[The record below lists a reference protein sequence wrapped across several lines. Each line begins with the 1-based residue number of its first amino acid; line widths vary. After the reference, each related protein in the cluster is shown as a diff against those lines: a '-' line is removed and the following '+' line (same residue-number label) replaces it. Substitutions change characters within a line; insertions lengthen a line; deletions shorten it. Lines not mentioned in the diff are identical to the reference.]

1 MGRRRDA
8 RLNAHSTVATADR
21 PAATASAPLAV
32 RMAHALAAY
41 SFAHL
46 SPEVVAKAKLCVYDL
61 LSSALAAGEQP
72 WSRQIIEVARRNS
85 GGAAHGAAIIGTS
98 DVVSLHDAALANGT
112 LSHGLVRD
120 DMHVGSV
127 SHLGTVLV
135 PTLLALVG
143 TTKASGK
150 DFLTALV
157 AGYEVGGKVGRMI
170 MDVEVSKV
178 FRPTGTVGPIA
189 AAAAGAKL
197 LGLTPEQTTAAL
209 ALAANTAAGY
219 NEWAGTG
226 GSEMFFHNGLA
237 ARSAVTAVQLAAEG
251 AYVSPTALDGDAGIL
266 AAFRRPRPP
275 SVPELFADRP
285 EILAVFFKP
294 VPACNFAQTPAQAAL
309 ALAQRHRLH
318 AADIDN
324 VVARVT
330 KAAALYPGCD
340 VSGPFEHI
348 LQAKMSIHYNVAA
361 ALAHGNFAER
371 NYVPQQNPEVS
382 SLAKR
387 VKVEIDPAFTSAFP
401 AKQGAAVVV
410 RTFDGKTF
418 EQNMANLEPTDPDGV
433 HERFFAAASTT
444 LGETRA
450 RELDA
455 LIGTLESCAN
465 AVELAR
471 LTARPGDTTQ

>member
-1 MGRRRDA
+1 M
-8 RLNAHSTVATADR
+8 ATADR
-21 PAATASAPLAV
+21 SVAAAAPLAV
-32 RMAHALAAY
+32 RMARALGAY
-41 SFAHL
+41 SFARL
-46 SPEVVAKAKLCVYDL
+46 TPEVVAKAKLCVYDL

-72 WSRQIIEVARRNS
+72 WSRQVIAVARRNS
-85 GGAAHGAAIIGTS
+85 GGSQHGAAIIGTAE
-98 DVVSLHDAALANGT
+98 VVSLHDAALANGT

-135 PTLLALVG
+135 PTLLALAAS
-143 TTKASGK
+143 TRASGK

-170 MDVEVSKV
+170 MDVETSKL

-189 AAAAGAKL
+189 GAAAGAKL

-251 AYVSPTALDGDAGIL
+251 AYVSPTALDGEAGIL

-275 SVPELFADRP
+275 AVPELFADRP

-294 VPACNFAQTPAQAAL
+294 VPACNFAQTPAQAAQ
-309 ALAQRHRLH
+309 ALAQRHTLS
-318 AADIDN
+318 AKDIDN
-324 VVARVT
+324 VVVRVT

-371 NYVPQQNPEVS
+371 NYVPQQNPEVL
-382 SLAKR
+382 SLANR
-387 VKVEIDPAFTSAFP
+387 VKVEIDPGFTNAFP
-401 AKQGAAVVV
+401 AKQGAAVSV
-410 RTFDGKTF
+410 RTRDGRTL
-418 EQNMANLEPTDPDGV
+418 EQSMDNVEPTDADGV
-433 HERFFAAASTT
+433 HERFFAAASST

-455 LIGTLESCAN
+455 LIGTLESSAD
-465 AVELAR
+465 AAELAR
-471 LTARPGDTTQ
+471 LTSKAKGTTS

>member
-1 MGRRRDA
+1 
-8 RLNAHSTVATADR
+8 
-21 PAATASAPLAV
+21 
-32 RMAHALAAY
+32 
-41 SFAHL
+41 
-46 SPEVVAKAKLCVYDL
+46 
-61 LSSALAAGEQP
+61 
-72 WSRQIIEVARRNS
+72 
-85 GGAAHGAAIIGTS
+85 
-98 DVVSLHDAALANGT
+98 VSLHDAALANGT

-135 PTLLALVG
+135 PTLLAL
-143 TTKASGK
+143 AERARANGK

-170 MDVEVSKV
+170 MDVETSKL

-189 AAAAGAKL
+189 GAAAGAKL

-237 ARSAVTAVQLAAEG
+237 ARSAVTAVELAAEG
-251 AYVSPTALDGDAGIL
+251 AYVSPTALDGEAGIL

-275 SVPELFADRP
+275 AVPELFADRP

-294 VPACNFAQTPAQAAL
+294 VPACNFAQTPAQAAQ
-309 ALAQRHRLH
+309 ALAQRHTLS
-318 AADIDN
+318 AKDIDN
-324 VVARVT
+324 VVVRVT

-371 NYVPQQNPEVS
+371 NYVPQQNPEVL
-382 SLAKR
+382 SLANR
-387 VKVEIDPAFTSAFP
+387 VKVEIDAGFTNAFP
-401 AKQGAAVVV
+401 AKQGAAVSV
-410 RTFDGKTF
+410 RTRDGRTL
-418 EQNMANLEPTDPDGV
+418 EQSMDNVEPTDADGV
-433 HERFFAAASTT
+433 HERFFAAASST

-455 LIGTLESCAN
+455 LIGTLESSAD
-465 AVELAR
+465 AAELAR
-471 LTARPGDTTQ
+471 LTSKEKGTTP

>member
-1 MGRRRDA
+1 
-8 RLNAHSTVATADR
+8 VATADR
-21 PAATASAPLAV
+21 SATAASAPLAV
-32 RMAHALAAY
+32 RMARALVGY
-41 SFAHL
+41 SYARL

-61 LSSALAAGEQP
+61 LSSALAAGELP
-72 WSRQIIEVARRNS
+72 WSRESAAVARANS
-85 GGAAHGAAIIGTS
+85 GGSTRGAAIIGTS
-98 DVVSLHDAALANGT
+98 DVVSIHDAAFANGVR
-112 LSHGLVRD
+112 SHGLVRD

-135 PTLLALVG
+135 PALLALAH

-170 MDVEVSKV
+170 MDVEVSKI

-197 LGLTPEQTTAAL
+197 LGLDEDRTTAAL
-209 ALAANTAAGY
+209 ALAANMAAGY

-251 AYVSPTALDGDAGIL
+251 AYASRTALEGDAGML

-275 SVPELFADRP
+275 QVPELFADRP

-294 VPACNFAQTPAQAAL
+294 VPACNFAQTPAQTAL
-309 ALAQRHRLH
+309 ALAQRHKLR
-318 AADIDN
+318 AGDIDS
-324 VVARVT
+324 VVVRVT

-361 ALAHGNFAER
+361 ALAHGNYAER
-371 NYVPQQNPEVS
+371 NYVPQQNPDVQA
-382 SLAKR
+382 LAKR
-387 VKVEIDPAFTSAFP
+387 ITVEIDPAFTAAFP

-410 RTFDGKTF
+410 RTRGGETF
-418 EQNMANLEPTDPDGV
+418 EQSADNVEPTDPDGV
-433 HERFFAAASTT
+433 HERFFAAAASA

-450 RELDA
+450 RELDT
-455 LIGTLESCAN
+455 LIGTLESCAD
-465 AVELAR
+465 APALAR
-471 LTARPGDTTQ
+471 LTSQA

>member
-1 MGRRRDA
+1 M
-8 RLNAHSTVATADR
+8 ATADR
-21 PAATASAPLAV
+21 SAATASAPLAV

-41 SFAHL
+41 SFARL
-46 SPEVVAKAKLCVYDL
+46 TPEVVAKAKLCVYDL
-61 LSSALAAGEQP
+61 LSSALSAGEQP
-72 WSRQIIEVARRNS
+72 WSRQAAAIARRNS
-85 GGAAHGAAIIGTS
+85 QGSARGAGIIGTS
-98 DVVSLHDAALANGT
+98 DVVSTHDAAFANGV

-135 PTLLALVG
+135 PTLLAFSE
-143 TTKASGK
+143 TTRASGK

-157 AGYEVGGKVGRMI
+157 AGYEVGGKVGRML
-170 MDVEVSKV
+170 MDVEVSKI

-197 LGLTPEQTTAAL
+197 LGLTPQHTTAAL

-251 AYVSPTALDGDAGIL
+251 AYASPTALDGDAGIL

-275 SVPELFADRP
+275 NVPELFADRP

-309 ALAQRHRLH
+309 ALAQGHRLS
-318 AADIDN
+318 ASDIDS

-348 LQAKMSIHYNVAA
+348 LQAKMSIQYNVAA

-371 NYVPQQNPEVS
+371 NYVPQQNPEVQA
-382 SLAKR
+382 LAKR
-387 VKVEIDPAFTSAFP
+387 VRVEIDPGFTAAFP
-401 AKQGAAVVV
+401 AKQGAAVIV
-410 RTFDGKTF
+410 RTRDDRTL
-418 EQNMANLEPTDPDGV
+418 EQSLENVEPTDPDGV

-455 LIGTLESCAN
+455 LIGNLEHSDDAAN
-465 AVELAR
+465 LAR
-471 LTARPGDTTQ
+471 LTRKG

>member
-1 MGRRRDA
+1 M
-8 RLNAHSTVATADR
+8 ATADQ
-21 PAATASAPLAV
+21 PAAMPATPAAPLAV
-32 RMAHALAAY
+32 RLARTLASHSY
-41 SFAHL
+41 AHL

-61 LSSALAAGEQP
+61 LSSALAAAEQP
-72 WSRQIIEVARRNS
+72 WSRQVLAVARRNS
-85 GGAAHGAAIIGTS
+85 GGASRGAPIIGTS
-98 DVVSLHDAALANGT
+98 DIVSLHDAAFANGT

-135 PTLLALVG
+135 PTLLALAED
-143 TTKASGK
+143 ASATGK

-170 MDVEVSKV
+170 MDVEVSRI

-197 LGLTPEQTTAAL
+197 LRLTEQQTVTAL

-219 NEWAGTG
+219 TEWAGTG

-251 AYVSPTALDGDAGIL
+251 AFASPTALDGDAGML

-275 SVPELFADRP
+275 TVPELFADRP

-294 VPACNFAQTPAQAAL
+294 VPACNFAQTPAQVAL
-309 ALAQRHRLH
+309 ALVQRHRLR
-318 AADIDN
+318 AADIDS
-324 VVARVT
+324 VAVRAT

-340 VSGPFEHI
+340 ASGPFEHI

-371 NYVPQQNPEVS
+371 NYVPQQNAEVQA
-382 SLAKR
+382 LAKR
-387 VKVEIDPAFTSAFP
+387 VTVEIDAGFTNAFP
-401 AKQGAAVVV
+401 AKQGAAIIV
-410 RTFDGKTF
+410 RTRDGQTL
-418 EQNMANLEPTDPDGV
+418 EQSADNVEPTDPDGV
-433 HERFFAAASTT
+433 HERFFAAASER
-444 LGETRA
+444 LGDDRA
-450 RELDA
+450 RELDT
-455 LIGTLESCAN
+455 LIGTLEACAD
-465 AVELAR
+465 AAELAH
-471 LTARPGDTTQ
+471 LASNARSTT

>member
-1 MGRRRDA
+1 M
-8 RLNAHSTVATADR
+8 
-21 PAATASAPLAV
+21 AATDRSAASAAPLAV
-32 RMAHALAAY
+32 RMARLLDGY
-41 SFAHL
+41 NFARL
-46 SPEVVAKAKLCVYDL
+46 GPEVVAKAKLCVYDL

-72 WSRQIIEVARRNS
+72 WSRQVAAVARRNS
-85 GGAAHGAAIIGTS
+85 GGAAHGAPIIGTC

-135 PTLLALVG
+135 PTLLALAE
-143 TTKASGK
+143 TTTATGK
-150 DFLTALV
+150 DLLTALV

-170 MDVEVSKV
+170 MDVEVSRL

-189 AAAAGAKL
+189 GAAAGAKL
-197 LGLTPEQTTAAL
+197 LGLTQEQTTAAL

-251 AYVSPTALDGDAGIL
+251 AYVSPTALDGEAGIL

-275 SVPELFADRP
+275 TVPELFADRP

-309 ALAQRHRLH
+309 ALAQRHRVR
-318 AADIDN
+318 AADIDS

-340 VSGPFEHI
+340 ASGPFTQI

-371 NYVPQQNPEVS
+371 NYVPQQNVEVQA
-382 SLAKR
+382 LAKR
-387 VKVEIDPAFTSAFP
+387 VKLEIDPGFTSAFP
-401 AKQGAAVVV
+401 GKQGAAIVV
-410 RTFDGKTF
+410 RTRDGQTL
-418 EQNMANLEPTDPDGV
+418 EQSADNVEPTDPDGV
-433 HERFFAAASTT
+433 HERFFAAASER
-444 LGETRA
+444 LGADRA
-450 RELDA
+450 HELDR
-455 LIGTLESCAN
+455 LIGTLEQARD
-465 AVELAR
+465 ARELGR
-471 LTARPGDTTQ
+471 LTCKPGEPIDE

>member
-1 MGRRRDA
+1 M
-8 RLNAHSTVATADR
+8 
-21 PAATASAPLAV
+21 AATDRSAASAAPLAV
-32 RMAHALAAY
+32 RMARLLDGY
-41 SFAHL
+41 NFARL
-46 SPEVVAKAKLCVYDL
+46 GPEVVAKAKLCVYDL

-72 WSRQIIEVARRNS
+72 WSRQVAAVARRNS
-85 GGAAHGAAIIGTS
+85 GGVAHGAPIIGTS

-135 PTLLALVG
+135 PALLALAE
-143 TTKASGK
+143 TTSASGK
-150 DFLTALV
+150 DLLTALV

-170 MDVEVSKV
+170 MDVEVSRL

-189 AAAAGAKL
+189 GAAAGAKL
-197 LGLTPEQTTAAL
+197 LGLTQEQTTAAL

-219 NEWAGTG
+219 NEWAATG

-251 AYVSPTALDGDAGIL
+251 AYVSPTALDGEAGIL

-275 SVPELFADRP
+275 TVPELFADRP

-309 ALAQRHRLH
+309 ALAQRHRLR
-318 AADIDN
+318 AADIDS

-340 VSGPFEHI
+340 ASGPFTQI

-371 NYVPQQNPEVS
+371 NYVPQQNVEVQA
-382 SLAKR
+382 LAKR
-387 VKVEIDPAFTSAFP
+387 VRLEIDPGFTSAFP
-401 AKQGAAVVV
+401 GKQGAAIVV
-410 RTFDGKTF
+410 RTRDGKTY
-418 EQNMANLEPTDPDGV
+418 EHSSDNVEPTDPDGV
-433 HERFFAAASTT
+433 HERFFAAASER
-444 LGETRA
+444 LGSERA
-450 RELDA
+450 RELDR
-455 LIGTLESCAN
+455 LIGTLEQARD
-465 AVELAR
+465 ARELGR
-471 LTARPGDTTQ
+471 LTCKPGALRNE